1 MIYTTLNTL
10 RAWNPCAD
18 GWQKLLTNLNKTE
31 SDDEP
36 LALVRILE
44 LNGLADAIWTLRT
57 LDCER
62 EPRLFAVACAREVQ
76 HLMTDPRSVAALD
89 VADRFANDQASLDE
103 IRTARATAHDIAV
116 NAGTVE
122 DNAPAWAAVWAT
134 WGAVGGASGESARA
148 AVDVAAA
155 QEKQAELFREIFS

>member
-10 RAWNPCAD
+10 RAWSPCAD
-18 GWQKLLTNLNKTE
+18 GWQRLLTNLGKTE
-31 SDDEP
+31 PDNEP
-36 LALVRILE
+36 LPLVRILE
-44 LNGLADAIWTLRT
+44 LNGLADAIWALRT
-57 LDCER
+57 LACER
-62 EPRLFAVACAREVQ
+62 EPRLFAVACARQVQ

-89 VADRFANDQASLDE
+89 VAERFANDQASLDE

-122 DNAPAWAAVWAT
+122 NNAPAWAAVWAT
-134 WGAVGGASGESARA
+134 WGAVNGASGEAARA